1 MYCICTDELSITV
14 GPLNQTVSEGGVATF
29 TTTATGIKTREFEYE
44 WFKVIEGDLIKVGMN
59 KQLTINNV
67 RIEDKGNYYCVVTN
81 EWSKRK
87 ESTKV
92 QFSVNGKM
100 QDYGH
105 VLYIQLHTL
114 VTM

>member
-1 MYCICTDELSITV
+1 MYCVCTDELSIIV
-14 GPLNQTVSEGGVATF
+14 SPLNQTVSEGGVATF

-44 WFKVIEGDLIKVGMN
+44 WFKVIEEDLIKVGMN

-81 EWSKRK
+81 EWNKTK
-87 ESTKV
+87 ESRRV
-92 QFSVNGKM
+92 QLSVNGKM

-105 VLYIQLHTL
+105 VPISYLSSYTP
-114 VTM
+114 